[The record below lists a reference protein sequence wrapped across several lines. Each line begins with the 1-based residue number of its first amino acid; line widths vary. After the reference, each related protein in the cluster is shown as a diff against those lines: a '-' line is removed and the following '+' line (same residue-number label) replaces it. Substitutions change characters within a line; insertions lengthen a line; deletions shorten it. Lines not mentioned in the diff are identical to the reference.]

1 MAYDTNAFRPITL
14 GAQHMVGKDIYEP
27 QRTNNFEIQFP
38 ALGTLV
44 SAQGGMKFAD
54 PGNKITLS
62 VKSVGDLNQS
72 IDAIPVQYGNN
83 AIKFAGKPTLNNI
96 SIGINDFIGMDTERI
111 LEAWSSLVYNKY
123 TQAVGRA
130 SVYKTN
136 AYLLEY
142 APDGTN
148 VKVWKLEGCWPGSIT
163 YGGFNQDGG
172 STREI
177 TMILE
182 VDFAYA
188 LDYERKASD
197 LNGNTDLLKK

>member
-1 MAYDTNAFRPITL
+1 MADTNLTFQPIAL
-14 GAQHMVGKDIYEP
+14 GAHHMVGKDIYEP

-38 ALGTLV
+38 ALAEQVTQ
-44 SAQGGMKFAD
+44 SATGGMQFSD
-54 PGNKITLS
+54 VGNKITLS
-62 VKSVGDLNQS
+62 VKSVGDLSQS
-72 IDAIPVQYGNN
+72 IDAITVGYGNN

-123 TQAVGRA
+123 TQEVGRA
-130 SVYKTN
+130 SIYKTD

-148 VKVWKLEGCWPGSIT
+148 VKVWKLEGCWPGTIT
-163 YGGFNQDGG
+163 YGGFSQDGG

-177 TMILE
+177 TMDLH

-188 LDYERKASD
+188 LDYTR
-197 LNGNTDLLKK
+197 